1 MNKEVVKG
9 FVVGIFAPIAAFI
22 VYVAFFTEDSDPLG
36 MYQKIIEIGKLS
48 HVISLSILINL
59 LIFLM
64 NIKTYRDNR
73 ARGILSATIFYGL
86 IIISLKFLM

>member
-1 MNKEVVKG
+1 MNKEVIKG
-9 FVVGIFAPIAAFI
+9 FVVGIIAPIAAFI

-64 NIKTYRDNR
+64 NIKTFRDNH

-86 IIISLKFLM
+86 IIISLKFLV